1 MQTQQLVM
9 APSKIKEIR
18 SKVIYRIAI
27 LQSQKAT
34 ALESF
39 IENPWSNISICQLR
53 HESLEILLEC
63 WINQS
68 RVACNLVTNFEV
80 ALIKKLW

>member
-9 APSKIKEIR
+9 APGKIKEIR
-18 SKVIYRIAI
+18 SKVLYRIAI

-39 IENPWSNISICQLR
+39 IENP
-53 HESLEILLEC
+53 
-63 WINQS
+63 
-68 RVACNLVTNFEV
+68 
-80 ALIKKLW
+80 